1 MTNRFYFDDADGVAL
16 AASSAIR
23 WYLSL
28 AAGTPRR
35 TPDGRVLLAL
45 RQMHDAHAEAFAARF
60 GAEYA
65 GSEGRPLDPA
75 ELNHSYGSLEEQQA
89 KLDRRLESVR
99 RGEVPKRCDRETLTD
114 EMPFWPGAM
123 GA

>member
-1 MTNRFYFDDADGVAL
+1 MTNRFCFDDAEGVAR
-16 AASSAIR
+16 AASAAIR

-28 AAGTPRR
+28 AGGTPRR

-45 RQMHDAHAEAFAARF
+45 RQMHDAHAEAFAERF
-60 GAEYA
+60 GAEYL

-75 ELNHSYGSLEEQQA
+75 ELSHGYGSLEEQQA

-99 RGEVPKRCDRETLTD
+99 RGEVPARCDRETLAD
-114 EMPFWPGAM
+114 EVRFWPGAV

>member
-1 MTNRFYFDDADGVAL
+1 MTNRFYFEDADGAAL
-16 AASSAIR
+16 AATSAIR

-35 TPDGRVLLAL
+35 TADGRVLLAL

-75 ELNHSYGSLEEQQA
+75 ELNCSYGSLEEQQE
-89 KLDRRLESVR
+89 KLLRRLESIR
-99 RGEVPKRCDRETLTD
+99 RGEVPARCDRETLAD
-114 EMPFWPGAM
+114 EMRFWPGAL

>member
-1 MTNRFYFDDADGVAL
+1 MTNRFYFDDVDGVAL
-16 AASSAIR
+16 AAASAIR

-35 TPDGRVLLAL
+35 TSDGRVLLAL
-45 RQMHDAHAEAFAARF
+45 RQMHDAHAEAFAVRF
-60 GAEYA
+60 GAEYV

-75 ELNHSYGSLEEQQA
+75 ELNGSYGSLEEQQA
-89 KLDRRLESVR
+89 KLERRLERVR
-99 RGEVPKRCDRETLTD
+99 RGEVPARCDRETLTD
-114 EMPFWPGAM
+114 EVRFWPGAV